1 MSKCPHCGGPAH
13 QSYLDKT
20 IYDEDGDILNVIRRY
35 TCFNCGERFVG
46 YTTYVW
52 NNMEEEFEKED

>member
-1 MSKCPHCGGPAH
+1 MIKCPHCGSTNYPH
-13 QSYLDKT
+13 LDET
-20 IYDEDGDILNVIRRY
+20 IYDEDGDLLNVIRRY
-35 TCFNCGERFVG
+35 TCSNCGKRFVG

>member
-1 MSKCPHCGGPAH
+1 MNKCPHCGGSAN
-13 QSYLDKT
+13 QSYLDQT

-35 TCFNCGERFVG
+35 TCFNCGGRFVG

-52 NNMEEEFEKED
+52 NYMEEEFEKED

>member
-1 MSKCPHCGGPAH
+1 MPKCPHCGGPAH
-13 QSYLDKT
+13 QSYLDET
-20 IYDEDGDILNVIRRY
+20 IFDEDGDILNVIRRY

>member
-1 MSKCPHCGGPAH
+1 MPKCPHCGGPAH
-13 QSYLDKT
+13 RAYLDET
-20 IYDEDGDILNVIRRY
+20 IYDEDGDLLNVIRRY

-52 NNMEEEFEKED
+52 NNMDEEFEKED

>member
-1 MSKCPHCGGPAH
+1 MNKCPHCGNPAH
-13 QSYLDKT
+13 HAHLDET
-20 IYDEDGDILNVIRRY
+20 IYDEDGYLLNVIRRY